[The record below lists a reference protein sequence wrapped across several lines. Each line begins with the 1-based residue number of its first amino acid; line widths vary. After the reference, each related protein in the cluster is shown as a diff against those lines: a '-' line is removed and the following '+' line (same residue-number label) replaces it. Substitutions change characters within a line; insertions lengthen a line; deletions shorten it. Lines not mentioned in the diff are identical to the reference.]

1 MTKNRTIPLKE
12 EPLAQFD
19 DVCSKIDNLE
29 KVVNKQNEYMKSIAG
44 NGGYNSEFNFICN
57 EFNVRQTIENALDEY
72 LQKKNLQIE
81 KADKDNLLSEA
92 KQMLQEYMDALKA
105 ATEAHKRYA
114 EKMKRLAKDKTP
126 RDESV
131 QFPVTVLHPQQPQS
145 AKGMF
150 AYLFLRLPWYHVRCF
165 FVSSYFRRW
174 LIIIMVCL
182 WVVSVCLTCIMAID
196 NARMHQV
203 YRAVLMHTGT

>member
-1 MTKNRTIPLKE
+1 MTKNRTTPLKD

-29 KVVNKQNEYMKSIAG
+29 KVVNKQNEYMKNIAG
-44 NGGYNSEFNFICN
+44 NGGYNSEFNFIRN
-57 EFNVRQTIENALDEY
+57 EVNVRQTIENALDEY

-114 EKMKRLAKDKTP
+114 EKMKRLAK
-126 RDESV
+126 S
-131 QFPVTVLHPQQPQS
+131 VTVLHPQQPQS

>member
-1 MTKNRTIPLKE
+1 MTKNRTTPLKD

-29 KVVNKQNEYMKSIAG
+29 KVVNKQNEYMKNIAG
-44 NGGYNSEFNFICN
+44 NGGYNSEFNFIRN
-57 EFNVRQTIENALDEY
+57 EVNVRQTIENALDEY

-105 ATEAHKRYA
+105 AMEAHKRYA
-114 EKMKRLAKDKTP
+114 EKMNRLAKDKTP

-131 QFPVTVLHPQQPQS
+131 QFSVTVLHPQQPQS

-203 YRAVLMHTGT
+203 YRAVLLHTGT

>member
-1 MTKNRTIPLKE
+1 MTKNRTTPLKD

-29 KVVNKQNEYMKSIAG
+29 KVVNKQNEYMKSIVG
-44 NGGYNSEFNFICN
+44 NGGYDSEFNYNCN
-57 EFNVRQTIENALDEY
+57 EFNVRQTIKKALDEY
-72 LQKKNLQIE
+72 LQKENLQIE

-131 QFPVTVLHPQQPQS
+131 QFSVTVLHPQQPQS

-174 LIIIMVCL
+174 FIIIMVCL

>member
-1 MTKNRTIPLKE
+1 MTKNRTTPLKD
-12 EPLAQFD
+12 EPLVQFD

-29 KVVNKQNEYMKSIAG
+29 KVVNKQNEYMKNIAG
-44 NGGYNSEFNFICN
+44 NGGYNSEFNFIRN
-57 EFNVRQTIENALDEY
+57 EVNVRQTIENALDEY

-131 QFPVTVLHPQQPQS
+131 QFSVTVLHPQQPQS

>member
-1 MTKNRTIPLKE
+1 MTKNRTTPLKD

-29 KVVNKQNEYMKSIAG
+29 KVVNKQNEYMKNIAG
-44 NGGYNSEFNFICN
+44 NGGYNSEFNFIRN
-57 EFNVRQTIENALDEY
+57 EVNVRQTIENALDEY

-131 QFPVTVLHPQQPQS
+131 QFSVTVLHPQQPQS
-145 AKGMF
+145 VKGMF

-196 NARMHQV
+196 NACMHQV

>member
-1 MTKNRTIPLKE
+1 MTKNRTTPLKD

-29 KVVNKQNEYMKSIAG
+29 KVVNKQNEYMKNIAG
-44 NGGYNSEFNFICN
+44 NGGYNSEFNFIRN
-57 EFNVRQTIENALDEY
+57 EVNVRQTIENALDEY

-131 QFPVTVLHPQQPQS
+131 QFSVTVLHPQQPQS

-203 YRAVLMHTGT
+203 YRAVLMHT

>member
-1 MTKNRTIPLKE
+1 MTKNRTTPLKD

-29 KVVNKQNEYMKSIAG
+29 KVVNKQNEYMKNIAG
-44 NGGYNSEFNFICN
+44 NGGYNSEFNFIRN
-57 EFNVRQTIENALDEY
+57 EVNVRQTIENALDEY

-131 QFPVTVLHPQQPQS
+131 QFSVSVQHPQLPQS

>member
-1 MTKNRTIPLKE
+1 MTKNRTTPLKD

-29 KVVNKQNEYMKSIAG
+29 KVVNKQNEYMKSIVG
-44 NGGYNSEFNFICN
+44 NGGYDSDFNYNCN
-57 EFNVRQTIENALDEY
+57 EFNVRQTIKKALDEY
-72 LQKKNLQIE
+72 LQKENLQIA

-131 QFPVTVLHPQQPQS
+131 QFSVTVLHPQQPQS

>member
-1 MTKNRTIPLKE
+1 MTKNRTTPLKD

-29 KVVNKQNEYMKSIAG
+29 KVVNKQNEYMKNIAG
-44 NGGYNSEFNFICN
+44 NGGYNSEFNFIRN
-57 EFNVRQTIENALDEY
+57 EVNVRQTIENALDEY

-131 QFPVTVLHPQQPQS
+131 QFSVTVLHPQQPQS

-203 YRAVLMHTGT
+203 YRAVLMHTGS

>member
-1 MTKNRTIPLKE
+1 MTKNRATPLKD

-29 KVVNKQNEYMKSIAG
+29 KVINKQNEYMKSIAG
-44 NGGYNSEFNFICN
+44 HGGYNSEFNFICN
-57 EFNVRQTIENALDEY
+57 EFNVRQTIKNALDEY

-81 KADKDNLLSEA
+81 KTDKDNLLSEA
-92 KQMLQEYMDALKA
+92 KQVLQKYMEALKT
-105 ATEAHKRYA
+105 ATEAHVRYA
-114 EKMKRLAKDKTP
+114 EKMNKLAKDETP

-131 QFPVTVLHPQQPQS
+131 QFSVTILHPQQPQS

-165 FVSSYFRRW
+165 FASSYFRRW

-182 WVVSVCLTCIMAID
+182 WVVSICLTCIMAID

-203 YRAVLMHTGT
+203 YKAILMNAGT

>member
-1 MTKNRTIPLKE
+1 MTKNRTTPLKD

-29 KVVNKQNEYMKSIAG
+29 KVVNKQNEYMKNIAG
-44 NGGYNSEFNFICN
+44 NGGYNSEFNFIRN
-57 EFNVRQTIENALDEY
+57 EVNVRQTIENALDEY

-131 QFPVTVLHPQQPQS
+131 QFSVSVQHPQLPQS

-196 NARMHQV
+196 NACMHQV

>member
-1 MTKNRTIPLKE
+1 MTKNRTTPLKD

-29 KVVNKQNEYMKSIAG
+29 KVVNKQNEYMKSIVG
-44 NGGYNSEFNFICN
+44 NGGYDSEFNYNCN
-57 EFNVRQTIENALDEY
+57 EFNVRQTIKKALDEY
-72 LQKKNLQIE
+72 LQKENLQIE

-131 QFPVTVLHPQQPQS
+131 QFSVTVLHPQQPQS

-174 LIIIMVCL
+174 FIIIMVCL

-203 YRAVLMHTGT
+203 YRAVLLYTGT

>member
-1 MTKNRTIPLKE
+1 MTKNRTTPLKD

-29 KVVNKQNEYMKSIAG
+29 KVVNKQNEYMKSIVG
-44 NGGYNSEFNFICN
+44 NGGYDSEFNYNCN
-57 EFNVRQTIENALDEY
+57 EFNVRQTIKKALDEY
-72 LQKKNLQIE
+72 LQKENLQIE

-131 QFPVTVLHPQQPQS
+131 QFSVSVQHPQLPQS

>member
-1 MTKNRTIPLKE
+1 MTKNRTTPLKD

-29 KVVNKQNEYMKSIAG
+29 KVVNKQNEYMKSIVG
-44 NGGYNSEFNFICN
+44 NGGYDSDFNYNCN
-57 EFNVRQTIENALDEY
+57 EFNVRQTIKKALDEY
-72 LQKKNLQIE
+72 LQKENLQIA

-131 QFPVTVLHPQQPQS
+131 QFSVTVLHPQQPQS

-203 YRAVLMHTGT
+203 YRAVLLHTGT

>member
-1 MTKNRTIPLKE
+1 MTKNRTTPLKD

-105 ATEAHKRYA
+105 ATEAHKRYT
-114 EKMKRLAKDKTP
+114 EKINRLAKDKIP

-131 QFPVTVLHPQQPQS
+131 QSSVTVQHPQQSQS
-145 AKGMF
+145 AKGML
-150 AYLFLRLPWYHVRCF
+150 AYLFLRLPWYHVR
-165 FVSSYFRRW
+165 
-174 LIIIMVCL
+174 
-182 WVVSVCLTCIMAID
+182 
-196 NARMHQV
+196 
-203 YRAVLMHTGT
+203 

>member
-1 MTKNRTIPLKE
+1 MTKNRTTPLKD
-12 EPLAQFD
+12 EPLVQFD

-29 KVVNKQNEYMKSIAG
+29 KVVNKQNEYMKNIAG
-44 NGGYNSEFNFICN
+44 NGGYNSEFNFIRN
-57 EFNVRQTIENALDEY
+57 EVNVRQTIENALDEY

-131 QFPVTVLHPQQPQS
+131 QFSVTVLHPQQPQS

-203 YRAVLMHTGT
+203 YRAVIMHTGT

>member
-1 MTKNRTIPLKE
+1 MTKNRTTPLKD

-29 KVVNKQNEYMKSIAG
+29 KVVNKQNEYMKSIVG
-44 NGGYNSEFNFICN
+44 NGGYDSEFNYNCN
-57 EFNVRQTIENALDEY
+57 EFNVRQTIKKALDEY
-72 LQKKNLQIE
+72 LQKENLQIE

-114 EKMKRLAKDKTP
+114 EKMKWLAKDKTP

-131 QFPVTVLHPQQPQS
+131 QFSVTVLHPQQPQS
-145 AKGMF
+145 VKGMF
-150 AYLFLRLPWYHVRCF
+150 AYLFLRLPWYHVRSF

-196 NARMHQV
+196 NACMHQV

>member
-1 MTKNRTIPLKE
+1 MTKNRTTPLKD
-12 EPLAQFD
+12 EPLVQFD

-29 KVVNKQNEYMKSIAG
+29 KVVNKQNEYMKNIAG
-44 NGGYNSEFNFICN
+44 NGGYNSEFNFIRN
-57 EFNVRQTIENALDEY
+57 EVNVRQTIENALDEY

-131 QFPVTVLHPQQPQS
+131 QFSVTVLHPQQPQS

-203 YRAVLMHTGT
+203 YRAVLMHTGS

>member
-1 MTKNRTIPLKE
+1 MTKNRTTPLKD
-12 EPLAQFD
+12 EPLVQFD

-29 KVVNKQNEYMKSIAG
+29 KVVNKQNEYMKNIAG
-44 NGGYNSEFNFICN
+44 NGGYNSEFNFIRN
-57 EFNVRQTIENALDEY
+57 EVNVRQTIENALDEY

-131 QFPVTVLHPQQPQS
+131 QFSVTVLHPQQPQS

-182 WVVSVCLTCIMAID
+182 WVVSVCLTCIMTID

>member
-1 MTKNRTIPLKE
+1 MTKNRTTPLKD

-44 NGGYNSEFNFICN
+44 NGGYDSELNFICN

-81 KADKDNLLSEA
+81 KSDKDNLLSEA
-92 KQMLQEYMDALKA
+92 KQMLQKYMDALKA

-114 EKMKRLAKDKTP
+114 EKMNRLAKDKIP

-131 QFPVTVLHPQQPQS
+131 QSSVSVQHPQQPQS
-145 AKGMF
+145 TKGML
-150 AYLFLRLPWYHVRCF
+150 AYLFYRLPWYYIRCLF
-165 FVSSYFRRW
+165 MSSYFRRW
-174 LIIIMVCL
+174 IIIIMICM
-182 WVVSVCLTCIMAID
+182 WVVSICLTCIMAVD

-203 YRAVLMHTGT
+203 YHAILMHTGT

>member
-1 MTKNRTIPLKE
+1 MTKNRTTPLKD

-29 KVVNKQNEYMKSIAG
+29 KVVNKQNEYMKNIAG
-44 NGGYNSEFNFICN
+44 NGGYNSEFNFIRN
-57 EFNVRQTIENALDEY
+57 EVNVRQTIENALDEY

-131 QFPVTVLHPQQPQS
+131 QFSVTVLHPQQPQS

-203 YRAVLMHTGT
+203 YRAVLLHTGT

>member
-1 MTKNRTIPLKE
+1 MTKNRTTPLKD

-29 KVVNKQNEYMKSIAG
+29 KVVNKQNEYMKSIVG
-44 NGGYNSEFNFICN
+44 NGGYDSEFNYNCN
-57 EFNVRQTIENALDEY
+57 EFNVRQTIKKALDEY
-72 LQKKNLQIE
+72 LQKENLQIE

-105 ATEAHKRYA
+105 AMEAHKRYA

-131 QFPVTVLHPQQPQS
+131 QFSVTVLHPQQPQS

-174 LIIIMVCL
+174 FIIIMVCL

>member
-1 MTKNRTIPLKE
+1 
-12 EPLAQFD
+12 
-19 DVCSKIDNLE
+19 
-29 KVVNKQNEYMKSIAG
+29 MKSIVG
-44 NGGYNSEFNFICN
+44 NGGYDSEFNYNCN
-57 EFNVRQTIENALDEY
+57 EFNVRQTIKKALDEY
-72 LQKKNLQIE
+72 LQKENLQIE

-131 QFPVTVLHPQQPQS
+131 QFSVSVQHPQLPQS

-196 NARMHQV
+196 NACMHQV

>member
-1 MTKNRTIPLKE
+1 MTKNRTTPLKD

-29 KVVNKQNEYMKSIAG
+29 KVVNKQNEYMKNIAG
-44 NGGYNSEFNFICN
+44 NGGYNSEFNFIRN
-57 EFNVRQTIENALDEY
+57 EVNVRQTIENALDEY

-105 ATEAHKRYA
+105 AMEAHKRYA

-131 QFPVTVLHPQQPQS
+131 QFSVTVLHPQQPQS

-203 YRAVLMHTGT
+203 YRAVLLHTGT

>member
-1 MTKNRTIPLKE
+1 MTKNRTTPLKD

-29 KVVNKQNEYMKSIAG
+29 KVVNKQNEYMKNIAG
-44 NGGYNSEFNFICN
+44 NGGYNSEFNFIRN
-57 EFNVRQTIENALDEY
+57 EVNVRQTIENALDEY

-131 QFPVTVLHPQQPQS
+131 QFSVTVLHPQQPQS

-174 LIIIMVCL
+174 FIIIMVCL

>member
-1 MTKNRTIPLKE
+1 MTKNRTTPLKD

-29 KVVNKQNEYMKSIAG
+29 KVVNKQNEYMKNIAG
-44 NGGYNSEFNFICN
+44 NGGYNSEFNFIRN
-57 EFNVRQTIENALDEY
+57 EVNVRQTIENALDEY

-105 ATEAHKRYA
+105 AMEAHKRYA
-114 EKMKRLAKDKTP
+114 EKMNRLAKDKTP

-131 QFPVTVLHPQQPQS
+131 QFSVTVLHPQQPQS

-174 LIIIMVCL
+174 LIFIMVCL

-203 YRAVLMHTGT
+203 YRAVLLHTGT

>member
-1 MTKNRTIPLKE
+1 MTKNRTTPLKD

-29 KVVNKQNEYMKSIAG
+29 KVVNKQNEYMKNIAG
-44 NGGYNSEFNFICN
+44 NGGYNSEFNFIRN
-57 EFNVRQTIENALDEY
+57 EVNVRQTIENALDEY

-92 KQMLQEYMDALKA
+92 KQMLQEYKDALKA

-131 QFPVTVLHPQQPQS
+131 QFSVTVLHPQQPQS

>member
-1 MTKNRTIPLKE
+1 MTKNRTTPLKD

-29 KVVNKQNEYMKSIAG
+29 KVVNKQNEYMKSIVG
-44 NGGYNSEFNFICN
+44 NGGYDSDFNYNCN
-57 EFNVRQTIENALDEY
+57 EFNVRQTIKKALDEY
-72 LQKKNLQIE
+72 LQKENLQIE

-131 QFPVTVLHPQQPQS
+131 QFSVTVLHPQQPQS